1 MPPRSRWSG
10 FISFLVV
17 VLVAVGAMSLFRYAW
32 LMTEMERMES
42 NNRAAV
48 SRLLRPGDT
57 SSAGTSG
64 SEAFAEYD
72 FIGELDIP
80 RLNLSAAVR
89 VGEDSDVLAGAVG
102 YLPDTPLPWHRGNSA
117 LAAHRDRIF
126 RPLAGIRVG
135 DEIRLSTVH
144 GDFRYQ
150 VSNTLIVSERD
161 VWVLDNADN
170 VDLTLITCY
179 PFVFVGH
186 APQRFVVR
194 ARKISSP

>member
-1 MPPRSRWSG
+1 MPPPSRRSG
-10 FISFLVV
+10 VISFFVV
-17 VLVAVGAMSLFRYAW
+17 VLVAVGAMSLFRYGW
-32 LMTEMERMES
+32 LMTEMERLES
-42 NNRAAV
+42 RNRAAV
-48 SRLLRPGDT
+48 SRLLRTPGDAT
-57 SSAGTSG
+57 SATSG
-64 SEAFAEYD
+64 SEAFSEYD

-89 VGEDSDVLAGAVG
+89 VGEDADVLAGAVG
-102 YLPDTPLPWHRGNSA
+102 YLPDTPLPWKPGNSA
-117 LAAHRDRIF
+117 FAAHRDRIF

-144 GDFRYQ
+144 GDFRYL
-150 VSNTLIVSERD
+150 VNNTFIVSERD
-161 VWVLDNADN
+161 VWVLDNAED

-194 ARKISSP
+194 ARKIASY